1 MGQSATETVWVED
14 LQIGA
19 VCKHPL
25 YDDAGILLIGGDT
38 TLTSAVIEGL
48 AERGIE
54 SLQVDPRDAA
64 FLKKREGGPAPV
76 ARPKV
81 PRRERKSNDQEKWG
95 AGIPLRDRLTDRFS
109 EPLDPN
115 RREHLQSGIES
126 AKSQMDKLVQS
137 MVADKL
143 KTAKTVQ
150 LIADEFADYLVDD
163 HDQTVGDVGQPQP
176 SLDLAQRSI
185 KLSSLGMA
193 VAVEMG
199 MDGFAVCEVGTTGLL
214 HDIGLHTMDPR
225 FVNPSIQWT
234 DEDFWEYQK
243 HSIISQQQ
251 LCEAKDVPNQVC
263 IAVEQV
269 HEQFDGS
276 GFPRGMKGQR
286 IHPYARI
293 LNVVDAYLQLILPN
307 DSRPGIV
314 PHDALGI
321 LLHQARHGLFD
332 PQVIRAFLLTESL
345 FPLGSHVQLSNG
357 AVGTVIRRPRDG
369 YSAPVIEVDAGE
381 RVEVSDAGVK
391 IERPAVSSEMDQIR
405 VPQNEM
411 QDAKFTPLGSY
422 VSH

>member
-1 MGQSATETVWVED
+1 MGQSVTETVWIED
-14 LQIGA
+14 LQIGSI
-19 VCKHPL
+19 CKHPL
-25 YDDAGILLIGGDT
+25 YDETGILLIGAGT
-38 TLTSAVIEGL
+38 TLTSSVIDGL
-48 AERGIE
+48 SDRGIE

-64 FLKKREGGPAPV
+64 ALKKSGNDSKPTRAQPRPHDRRAKEPGKWVEGV
-76 ARPKV
+76 
-81 PRRERKSNDQEKWG
+81 
-95 AGIPLRDRLTDRFS
+95 PLRERLTDRFS

-115 RREHLQSGIES
+115 RRATLQKGMDS
-126 AKSQMDKLVQS
+126 AQAQINKVVQS
-137 MVADKL
+137 MLSSNL

-150 LIADEFADYLVDD
+150 LISDEFAHHIVDD
-163 HDQTVGDVGQPQP
+163 HDQTVGDVGRPAT
-176 SLDLAQRSI
+176 SLDLAQRSV

-193 VAVEMG
+193 VAVEMD
-199 MDGFAVCEVGTTGLL
+199 MDGIAVCEVGTTGLL

-225 FVNPSIQWT
+225 FTNPSSRWS

-243 HSIISQQQ
+243 HSIISQQR
-251 LCEAKDVPNQVC
+251 LSDANDVPNQVC

-293 LNVVDAYLQLILPN
+293 LNVVDAYLQLVLPN
-307 DSRPGIV
+307 ESRPGVV

-369 YSAPVIEVDAGE
+369 YAAPIIEIEDGE
-381 RVEVSDAGVK
+381 RVEVSGSGVQIQK
-391 IERPAVSSEMDQIR
+391 PAVSSEMDQIR
-405 VPQNEM
+405 VPQNDMNEE
-411 QDAKFTPLGSY
+411 KWTPLGSY
-422 VSH
+422 VAN